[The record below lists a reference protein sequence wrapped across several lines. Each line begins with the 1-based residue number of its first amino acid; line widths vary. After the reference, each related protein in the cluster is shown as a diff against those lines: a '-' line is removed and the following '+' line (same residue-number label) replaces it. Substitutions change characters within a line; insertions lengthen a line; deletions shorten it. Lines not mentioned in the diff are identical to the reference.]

1 MAKPSK
7 LFQHMLGGR
16 DLIITRR
23 FDVQFL
29 NHAIIDDH
37 GETLAACAQAEA
49 AAVHFQSHGLGEVA
63 IAVGEHRNLAFGVIR
78 LRPCAQDKNVI
89 DGGTGDFVN
98 TLRLQRVSLF
108 DIAGQMPG
116 RTSGRVSAWHRKESD
131 LRSEERRVGKEG
143 VSTCSSRWSPYNYT

>member
-1 MAKPSK
+1 
-7 LFQHMLGGR
+7 MLISDWSSDVCSS
-16 DLIITRR
+16 DL
-23 FDVQFL
+23 
-29 NHAIIDDH
+29 
-37 GETLAACAQAEA
+37 
-49 AAVHFQSHGLGEVA
+49 VHFQSHGLGEVA

-98 TLRLQRVSLF
+98 TLRLKRVSLF

-131 LRSEERRVGKEG
+131 LLALEECIAIDPFRSVRDRK
-143 VSTCSSRWSPYNYT
+143 STRLNSSH

>member
-1 MAKPSK
+1 MTMNAKPSK

-16 DLIITRR
+16 DLIIARR
-23 FDVQFL
+23 FDIQFL

-89 DGGTGDFVN
+89 DGGTG
-98 TLRLQRVSLF
+98 
-108 DIAGQMPG
+108 
-116 RTSGRVSAWHRKESD
+116 
-131 LRSEERRVGKEG
+131 RSEENTSELQSLMRISYAVFCLKKKKKQ
-143 VSTCSSRWSPYNYT
+143 TN